1 VSATSDA
8 VGTAPVAAVWRQART
23 RRRALPV
30 SMWIGLL
37 MVGLVAAVGFFAP
50 VLTPFD
56 PVKTD
61 LANSLD
67 SPSSTHLLGTD
78 NFGRDIFTRLI
89 YGARIDLQ
97 IGLVPTLIMCVIGLV
112 VGTVA
117 AYGGGAIDGLLMR
130 IVDVSMAFPFY
141 VLVIAIVAMLG
152 PGLGNMYVAMV
163 LAGWVAYARIIRGE
177 VLVAKNYEYIHAAR
191 ALGATD
197 RRVICAH
204 VLPNVVTVAIIF
216 AMSDVVLNILLGG
229 ALSFLGLGV
238 QPPTPEWGLMIA
250 EGRDFLL
257 TFPAMVI
264 FPGLALLWVGVA
276 FNLLG
281 DGLADRLRP
290 RE

>member
-1 VSATSDA
+1 
-8 VGTAPVAAVWRQART
+8 VAAVWRQART

-67 SPSSTHLLGTD
+67 PPSSTHLLGTD

-89 YGARIDLQ
+89 YGARVDLQ

-177 VLVAKNYEYIHAAR
+177 VLVAKNYEYIHAAH

>member
-1 VSATSDA
+1 
-8 VGTAPVAAVWRQART
+8 VAAVWRQART

>member
-1 VSATSDA
+1 MAL
-8 VGTAPVAAVWRQART
+8 GWRLVRP
-23 RRRALPV
+23 RRLSLAL
-30 SMWIGLL
+30 STWIGLGL
-37 MVGLVAAVGFFAP
+37 VGLVVAAGFLAP

-67 SPSSTHLLGTD
+67 PPSSRHLLGTD

-89 YGARIDLQ
+89 YGARVDLQ
-97 IGLVPTLIMCVIGLV
+97 IGIVPTLITCVIGLV

-117 AYGGGAIDGLLMR
+117 AYSGGSIDSLLMR

-163 LAGWVAYARIIRGE
+163 LAGWVASARIIRGE

-197 RRVICAH
+197 RRVICTH
-204 VLPNVVTVAIIF
+204 MLPNVVTVAIIF

-276 FNLLG
+276 FNLMG